1 TLDGFSLETLGGRIG
16 VNGHYETLDPA
27 QPTFGVDLTLD
38 SLDIAGAAQAF
49 LTVRTLAP
57 VARYARGTFSADLDL
72 TGAMDQEM
80 TPLFDV
86 LDGAGSLLTS
96 RIAIEGFPLLDR
108 LSQAL
113 RVSRLSNPTFDALRS
128 SVRIEDGR
136 LHVEPFE
143 IGVAGF

>member
-1 TLDGFSLETLGGRIG
+1 
-16 VNGHYETLDPA
+16 
-27 QPTFGVDLTLD
+27 
-38 SLDIAGAAQAF
+38 
-49 LTVRTLAP
+49 
-57 VARYARGTFSADLDL
+57 FSADLDL

-143 IGVAGF
+143 IGVAGFRMGVDGSSGIDQSLDYTLALAMPRGSLAEAAEG